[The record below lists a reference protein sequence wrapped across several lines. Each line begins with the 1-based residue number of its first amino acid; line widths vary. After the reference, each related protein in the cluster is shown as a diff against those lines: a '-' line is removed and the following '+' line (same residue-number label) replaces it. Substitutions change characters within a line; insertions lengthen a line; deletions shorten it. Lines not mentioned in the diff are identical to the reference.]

1 VPRPPPSFL
10 AAPTAMHTRAA
21 AAAAAASPAAITA
34 ADSSLPRHVV
44 RLSGVLASLLGR
56 AEGGELSEDE
66 LLDGLRAITLAL
78 STEQGGVAAAA
89 ASVLTALL
97 RPGGRGRVYE
107 DAMLG
112 RLREAGLITYPSPL
126 FRGLLEELPEVFA
139 AEVLPKLDPADL
151 AFVAQVDSGCRAAVV
166 ASGLPC
172 AGTRVGMRELTPEE
186 SAGLAW
192 AVRAAPPGD
201 NFPGDQLE
209 ALGYVDA
216 EDLPRTDGVVRLEL
230 EEFCT
235 SAGRLAWAKA
245 SGCRWDEWTSA
256 FCARA
261 IGVGSLGALKWAR
274 DQGCPW
280 DEWTCADSAWN
291 GRLDLLQWAR
301 EHHCP
306 WHEKTCEFAAAGG
319 HLEVLQW
326 ARQHDCPWDTKTCEM
341 AAEYGHL
348 EVLQWARQ
356 HDCPWDTDTCSG
368 AALGGQL
375 EVLRWLRDH
384 DCPWDEHT

>member
-1 VPRPPPSFL
+1 
-10 AAPTAMHTRAA
+10 MHTRAA

-112 RLREAGLITYPSPL
+112 RLREVGLLTYPSPL
-126 FRGLLEELPEVFA
+126 LGGLRERLPEVFA

-166 ASGLPC
+166 ACGLPC
-172 AGTRVGMRELTPEE
+172 AGARVGMRELSPEDG
-186 SAGLAW
+186 AVLAR
-192 AVRAAPPGD
+192 AVRAAPPGV
-201 NFPGDQLE
+201 NFPGVQLA
-209 ALGYVDA
+209 ALGYVEPMDA
-216 EDLPRTDGVVRLEL
+216 PRADGVVRLEL

-245 SGCRWDEWTSA
+245 SGCRWDEWTPV
-256 FCARA
+256 FCALA
-261 IGVGSLGALKWAR
+261 AGAGSLEALKWAR
-274 DQGCPW
+274 DHRCPW
-280 DEWTCADSAWN
+280 DEWTCS
-291 GRLDLLQWAR
+291 
-301 EHHCP
+301 E
-306 WHEKTCEFAAAGG
+306 AG
-319 HLEVLQW
+319 
-326 ARQHDCPWDTKTCEM
+326 AYTRS
-341 AAEYGHL
+341 
-348 EVLQWARQ
+348 R
-356 HDCPWDTDTCSG
+356 
-368 AALGGQL
+368 
-375 EVLRWLRDH
+375 
-384 DCPWDEHT
+384 